1 MGAAVSRHHRFPAAV
16 RTNVDPELGLI
27 EASSQVT
34 PLDIPVNLPG
44 PSSLPKLRPTRT
56 IKSSVNLKKQSLKL
70 KPDKARAVL
79 PGQAPKFRLAF
90 ELDALESCRVTAYIL
105 GYEKSAKAGV
115 APGAVPTRIK
125 SKHTKSGVV
134 VANFSRGLAHQFEQ
148 PLGAGLTIPVPE
160 GEPLLSKSGKTIYP
174 LVIRV
179 ETLSHQQVA
188 QGGKENIEPQQAQD
202 QGQQEMKAAAQV
214 QTTFATLVK
223 QADGS
228 FEAQV
233 AKQVLWAHGSS
244 YVLHEI
250 FGIDRN
256 PESSPAG
263 ADDAGNKE
271 CVICLTEIRDT
282 LALPC
287 RHLCMCADCAKALR
301 YQTNKCPICRCVV
314 ESLLV
319 IRVSNGKA
327 ETAGD
332 GGAGAVGR
340 GLQKGSVVPVK
351 Q

>member
-34 PLDIPVNLPG
+34 PLDVRVNLPE
-44 PSSLPKLRPTRT
+44 PSPLPKLRPTRT
-56 IKSSVNLKKQSLKL
+56 IKSSVNLKKQSLRLKL
-70 KPDKARAVL
+70 DKTRTLL
-79 PGQAPKFRLAF
+79 PGQAPKFQLAF
-90 ELDALESCRVTAYIL
+90 ELDALEACKVTAYVL
-105 GYEKSAKAGV
+105 GYEKSAKAGA
-115 APGAVPTRIK
+115 APGTVPTRIK

-134 VANFSRGLAHQFEQ
+134 VANFGRGLAHQFEH
-148 PLGAGLTIPVPE
+148 PPGTGLTIPIPE

-179 ETLSHQQVA
+179 ETVGEQVVA
-188 QGGKENIEPQQAQD
+188 RGGKENVEPQQGQE
-202 QGQQEMKAAAQV
+202 QGQQEKKVAAQV

-233 AKQVLWAHGSS
+233 AKQVLWAHGTS

-256 PESSPAG
+256 PESSLAG

-327 ETAGD
+327 GTA
-332 GGAGAVGR
+332 R
-340 GLQKGSVVPVK
+340 
-351 Q
+351 